1 MLGMRLS
8 ILGLTERGLFLDYIH
23 SCLIYTRENITHH
36 VLGQIAMAYIP
47 VAPMLGYASLFC
59 WESRSLN
66 YVVDAVW
73 LAMAQV
79 RAMRCLQQLGGHGLQ
94 SSFWVRAFSH
104 MMQSTC
110 SSVPNDQQVLV
121 RGRNTL

>member
-1 MLGMRLS
+1 MRGRIVVTADALVGGREMLCFMLRMRHSHILTSGLNKLMLGMRLS

-59 WESRSLN
+59 
-66 YVVDAVW
+66 
-73 LAMAQV
+73 
-79 RAMRCLQQLGGHGLQ
+79 
-94 SSFWVRAFSH
+94 
-104 MMQSTC
+104 
-110 SSVPNDQQVLV
+110 
-121 RGRNTL
+121 